1 MDRSGTWKRI
11 SRNWGLYL
19 LLLPALVLLILF
31 AYKPMYGVVIA
42 FKNYKNSLGILGS
55 PWVDPL
61 FKNFQRFFNSYQCG
75 TTIRNT
81 LRLTVYS
88 LAVGFPIP
96 IILALM
102 INQITAMRF
111 RRTFQTILYLPHFI
125 STVVMVGLL
134 LIWLSPSS
142 GLVGAFYRLLGK
154 EAPNVMTSASGFPSI
169 YVWSDIWQHAGWDSI
184 VFLAALSS
192 IDPTLYEAATVDG
205 ATRWQKM
212 RYIDLPLL
220 MATGEEHGEHEQP
233 HQRLPAPEIPP
244 GQGVGRRNIDRKAD
258 EGADHGVQDGVAVAH
273 PDVGLVEQFLVA
285 VQCEAYRHE
294 PDVPARH
301 GRRVGKGSDDDKPQ
315 GIQNQNQQQEA
326 DQIEHHVKGH
336 VLGLAAHAVPSVGR
350 MERLFPGR
358 RSHPPSLLTTG
369 WFRPASG

>member
-75 TTIRNT
+75 ATIRNT
-81 LRLTVYS
+81 LRLSLYS

-102 INQITAMRF
+102 LNQITAMRF
-111 RRTFQTILYLPHFI
+111 RRAFQTILYLPHFI

-154 EAPNVMTSASGFPSI
+154 DAPNVMTSASGFPSI
-169 YVWSDIWQHAGWDSI
+169 YVWSDVWQHSGWDSI

-220 MATGEEHGEHEQP
+220 MATACIMLILRAGNLMNVGFEKVFLMQNDLNMSTSEIIATYVYKMGLRNSQYAVSTAVNLFNNLINFGLLLLVNCITRKLGET
-233 HQRLPAPEIPP
+233 
-244 GQGVGRRNIDRKAD
+244 
-258 EGADHGVQDGVAVAH
+258 
-273 PDVGLVEQFLVA
+273 
-285 VQCEAYRHE
+285 
-294 PDVPARH
+294 
-301 GRRVGKGSDDDKPQ
+301 
-315 GIQNQNQQQEA
+315 
-326 DQIEHHVKGH
+326 
-336 VLGLAAHAVPSVGR
+336 
-350 MERLFPGR
+350 
-358 RSHPPSLLTTG
+358 SL
-369 WFRPASG
+369 W

>member
-1 MDRSGTWKRI
+1 MNRSGTWKRI

-19 LLLPALVLLILF
+19 LLLPSLVLLILF

-55 PWVDPL
+55 PWAEPL
-61 FKNFQRFFNSYQCG
+61 FKNFQRFFNSYQCEA
-75 TTIRNT
+75 TIRNT
-81 LRLTVYS
+81 LRLSLYS

-154 EAPNVMTSASGFPSI
+154 DAPNVMTSASGFPSI
-169 YVWSDIWQHAGWDSI
+169 YVWSDVWQHSGWDSI

-220 MATGEEHGEHEQP
+220 MATACIMLILRAGNLMNVGFEKVFLMQNDLNMSTSEIIATYVYKMGLRNSQYAVSTAVNLFNNLINFGLLLLVNCVTRKLGET
-233 HQRLPAPEIPP
+233 
-244 GQGVGRRNIDRKAD
+244 
-258 EGADHGVQDGVAVAH
+258 
-273 PDVGLVEQFLVA
+273 
-285 VQCEAYRHE
+285 
-294 PDVPARH
+294 
-301 GRRVGKGSDDDKPQ
+301 S
-315 GIQNQNQQQEA
+315 
-326 DQIEHHVKGH
+326 
-336 VLGLAAHAVPSVGR
+336 
-350 MERLFPGR
+350 LF
-358 RSHPPSLLTTG
+358 
-369 WFRPASG
+369 

>member
-55 PWVDPL
+55 PWAEPL
-61 FKNFQRFFNSYQCG
+61 FKNFQRFFNSYQCEA
-75 TTIRNT
+75 TIRNT
-81 LRLTVYS
+81 LRLSLYS

-154 EAPNVMTSASGFPSI
+154 DAPNVMTSASGFPSI
-169 YVWSDIWQHAGWDSI
+169 YVWSDIWQHSGWDSI

-220 MATGEEHGEHEQP
+220 MATACIMLILRAGNLMNVGFEKVFLMQNDLNMSTSEIIATYVYKMGLRNSQYAVSTAVNLFNNLINFGLLLLVNCITRKLGET
-233 HQRLPAPEIPP
+233 
-244 GQGVGRRNIDRKAD
+244 
-258 EGADHGVQDGVAVAH
+258 
-273 PDVGLVEQFLVA
+273 
-285 VQCEAYRHE
+285 
-294 PDVPARH
+294 
-301 GRRVGKGSDDDKPQ
+301 
-315 GIQNQNQQQEA
+315 
-326 DQIEHHVKGH
+326 
-336 VLGLAAHAVPSVGR
+336 
-350 MERLFPGR
+350 
-358 RSHPPSLLTTG
+358 SL
-369 WFRPASG
+369 W

>member
-75 TTIRNT
+75 ATIRNT
-81 LRLTVYS
+81 LRLSLYS

-111 RRTFQTILYLPHFI
+111 RRAFQTILYLPHFI

-154 EAPNVMTSASGFPSI
+154 DAPNVMTSASGFPSI
-169 YVWSDIWQHAGWDSI
+169 YVWSDVWQHAGWDSI
-184 VFLAALSS
+184 VFLAAPVLHRPHPLRGRHGGRR
-192 IDPTLYEAATVDG
+192 DPLAEDALHRPAA
-205 ATRWQKM
+205 A
-212 RYIDLPLL
+212 
-220 MATGEEHGEHEQP
+220 HGH
-233 HQRLPAPEIPP
+233 RLHHADPP
-244 GQGVGRRNIDRKAD
+244 GGQSD
-258 EGADHGVQDGVAVAH
+258 ER
-273 PDVGLVEQFLVA
+273 GL
-285 VQCEAYRHE
+285 
-294 PDVPARH
+294 
-301 GRRVGKGSDDDKPQ
+301 
-315 GIQNQNQQQEA
+315 
-326 DQIEHHVKGH
+326 
-336 VLGLAAHAVPSVGR
+336 
-350 MERLFPGR
+350 
-358 RSHPPSLLTTG
+358 
-369 WFRPASG
+369 

>member
-75 TTIRNT
+75 ATIRNT
-81 LRLTVYS
+81 LRLSLYS

-111 RRTFQTILYLPHFI
+111 RRAFQTILYLPHFI

-169 YVWSDIWQHAGWDSI
+169 YVWSDVWQHSGWDSI

-220 MATGEEHGEHEQP
+220 MATACIMLILRAGNLMNVGFEKVFLMQNDLNMSTSEIIATYVYKMGLRNSQYAVSTAVNLFNNLINFGLLLLVNCITRKLGET
-233 HQRLPAPEIPP
+233 
-244 GQGVGRRNIDRKAD
+244 
-258 EGADHGVQDGVAVAH
+258 
-273 PDVGLVEQFLVA
+273 
-285 VQCEAYRHE
+285 
-294 PDVPARH
+294 
-301 GRRVGKGSDDDKPQ
+301 
-315 GIQNQNQQQEA
+315 
-326 DQIEHHVKGH
+326 
-336 VLGLAAHAVPSVGR
+336 
-350 MERLFPGR
+350 
-358 RSHPPSLLTTG
+358 SL
-369 WFRPASG
+369 W

>member
-55 PWVDPL
+55 PWADPL
-61 FKNFQRFFNSYQCG
+61 FKNFQRFFNSYHCG
-75 TTIRNT
+75 ATIRNT
-81 LRLTVYS
+81 LRLSLYS

-111 RRTFQTILYLPHFI
+111 RRAFQTILYLPHFI

-154 EAPNVMTSASGFPSI
+154 ETPNVMTSASGFPSI

-220 MATGEEHGEHEQP
+220 MATACIMLILRAGNLMNVGFEKVFLMQNDLNMSTSEIIATYVYKMGLRNSQYAVSTAVNLFNNLINFGLLLLVNCITRKLGET
-233 HQRLPAPEIPP
+233 
-244 GQGVGRRNIDRKAD
+244 
-258 EGADHGVQDGVAVAH
+258 
-273 PDVGLVEQFLVA
+273 
-285 VQCEAYRHE
+285 
-294 PDVPARH
+294 
-301 GRRVGKGSDDDKPQ
+301 
-315 GIQNQNQQQEA
+315 
-326 DQIEHHVKGH
+326 
-336 VLGLAAHAVPSVGR
+336 
-350 MERLFPGR
+350 
-358 RSHPPSLLTTG
+358 SL
-369 WFRPASG
+369 W

>member
-1 MDRSGTWKRI
+1 MNRSGTWKRI

-19 LLLPALVLLILF
+19 LLLPSLVLLILF

-55 PWVDPL
+55 PWADPL
-61 FKNFQRFFNSYQCG
+61 FKNFQRFFNSYQCEA
-75 TTIRNT
+75 TIRNT
-81 LRLTVYS
+81 LRLSLYS

-154 EAPNVMTSASGFPSI
+154 DAPNVMTSASGFPSI
-169 YVWSDIWQHAGWDSI
+169 YVWSDVWQHSGWDSI

-212 RYIDLPLL
+212 RYIDLSLL
-220 MATGEEHGEHEQP
+220 MSTACIMLILRAGNLMNVGFEKVFLMQNDLNMSTSEIIATYVYKMGLRNSQYAVSTAVNLFNNLVNFVLLLLVNCVTRKLGET
-233 HQRLPAPEIPP
+233 
-244 GQGVGRRNIDRKAD
+244 
-258 EGADHGVQDGVAVAH
+258 
-273 PDVGLVEQFLVA
+273 
-285 VQCEAYRHE
+285 
-294 PDVPARH
+294 
-301 GRRVGKGSDDDKPQ
+301 S
-315 GIQNQNQQQEA
+315 
-326 DQIEHHVKGH
+326 
-336 VLGLAAHAVPSVGR
+336 
-350 MERLFPGR
+350 LF
-358 RSHPPSLLTTG
+358 
-369 WFRPASG
+369 

>member
-19 LLLPALVLLILF
+19 LLLPSLVLLILF

-55 PWVDPL
+55 PWADPL
-61 FKNFQRFFNSYQCG
+61 FKNFQRFFNSYQCE

-81 LRLTVYS
+81 LRLSLYS

-111 RRTFQTILYLPHFI
+111 RRAFQTILYLPHFI

-154 EAPNVMTSASGFPSI
+154 DAPNVMTSASGFPSI
-169 YVWSDIWQHAGWDSI
+169 YVWSDVWQHSGWDSI

-220 MATGEEHGEHEQP
+220 MATACIMLILRAGNLMNVGFEKVFLMQNDLNMSTSEIIATYVYKMGLRNSQYAVSTAVNLFNNLVNFVLLLLVNCVTRKLGET
-233 HQRLPAPEIPP
+233 
-244 GQGVGRRNIDRKAD
+244 
-258 EGADHGVQDGVAVAH
+258 
-273 PDVGLVEQFLVA
+273 
-285 VQCEAYRHE
+285 
-294 PDVPARH
+294 
-301 GRRVGKGSDDDKPQ
+301 S
-315 GIQNQNQQQEA
+315 
-326 DQIEHHVKGH
+326 
-336 VLGLAAHAVPSVGR
+336 
-350 MERLFPGR
+350 LF
-358 RSHPPSLLTTG
+358 
-369 WFRPASG
+369 

>member
-1 MDRSGTWKRI
+1 MNRSGTWKRI

-19 LLLPALVLLILF
+19 LLLPSLVLLILF

-42 FKNYKNSLGILGS
+42 FKNYKKSLGILGS
-55 PWVDPL
+55 PWAEPL
-61 FKNFQRFFNSYQCG
+61 FKNFQRFFNSYQCEA
-75 TTIRNT
+75 TIRNT
-81 LRLTVYS
+81 LRLSLYS

-154 EAPNVMTSASGFPSI
+154 DAPNVMTSASGFPSI
-169 YVWSDIWQHAGWDSI
+169 YVWSDVWQHSGWDSI

-220 MATGEEHGEHEQP
+220 MSTACIMLILRAGNLMNVGFEKVFLMQNDLNMSTSEIIATYVYKMGLRNSQYAVSTAVNLFNNLVNFVLLLLVNCVTRKLGET
-233 HQRLPAPEIPP
+233 
-244 GQGVGRRNIDRKAD
+244 
-258 EGADHGVQDGVAVAH
+258 
-273 PDVGLVEQFLVA
+273 
-285 VQCEAYRHE
+285 
-294 PDVPARH
+294 
-301 GRRVGKGSDDDKPQ
+301 S
-315 GIQNQNQQQEA
+315 
-326 DQIEHHVKGH
+326 
-336 VLGLAAHAVPSVGR
+336 
-350 MERLFPGR
+350 LF
-358 RSHPPSLLTTG
+358 
-369 WFRPASG
+369 

>member
-55 PWVDPL
+55 PWADPL
-61 FKNFQRFFNSYQCG
+61 FKNFQRFFNSYQCEA
-75 TTIRNT
+75 TIRNT
-81 LRLTVYS
+81 LRLSLYS

-111 RRTFQTILYLPHFI
+111 LRTFQTILYLPHFI

-154 EAPNVMTSASGFPSI
+154 DAPNVMTSASGFPSI
-169 YVWSDIWQHAGWDSI
+169 YVWSDVWQHSGWDSI

-220 MATGEEHGEHEQP
+220 MSTACIMLILRAGNLMNVGFEKVFLMQNDLNMSTSEIIATYVYKMGLRNSQYAVSTAVNLFNNLVNFVLLLLVNCGTRKLGET
-233 HQRLPAPEIPP
+233 
-244 GQGVGRRNIDRKAD
+244 
-258 EGADHGVQDGVAVAH
+258 
-273 PDVGLVEQFLVA
+273 
-285 VQCEAYRHE
+285 
-294 PDVPARH
+294 
-301 GRRVGKGSDDDKPQ
+301 S
-315 GIQNQNQQQEA
+315 
-326 DQIEHHVKGH
+326 
-336 VLGLAAHAVPSVGR
+336 
-350 MERLFPGR
+350 LF
-358 RSHPPSLLTTG
+358 
-369 WFRPASG
+369 

>member
-19 LLLPALVLLILF
+19 LLLPSLVLLILF

-55 PWVDPL
+55 PWAEPL
-61 FKNFQRFFNSYQCG
+61 FKNFQRFFNSYQCEA
-75 TTIRNT
+75 TIRNT
-81 LRLTVYS
+81 LRLSLYS

-154 EAPNVMTSASGFPSI
+154 DAPNVMTSASGFPSI
-169 YVWSDIWQHAGWDSI
+169 YVWSDVWQHAGWDSI

-220 MATGEEHGEHEQP
+220 MATACIMLILRAGNLMNVGFEKVFLMQNDLNMSTSEIIATYVYKMGLRNSQYAVSTAVNLFNNLVNFVLLLLVNCVTRKLGET
-233 HQRLPAPEIPP
+233 
-244 GQGVGRRNIDRKAD
+244 
-258 EGADHGVQDGVAVAH
+258 
-273 PDVGLVEQFLVA
+273 
-285 VQCEAYRHE
+285 
-294 PDVPARH
+294 
-301 GRRVGKGSDDDKPQ
+301 S
-315 GIQNQNQQQEA
+315 
-326 DQIEHHVKGH
+326 
-336 VLGLAAHAVPSVGR
+336 
-350 MERLFPGR
+350 LF
-358 RSHPPSLLTTG
+358 
-369 WFRPASG
+369 

>member
-55 PWVDPL
+55 PWADPL

-75 TTIRNT
+75 ATIRNT
-81 LRLTVYS
+81 LRLSLYS

-111 RRTFQTILYLPHFI
+111 RRAFQTILYLPHFI

-154 EAPNVMTSASGFPSI
+154 DAPNVMTSASGFPSI
-169 YVWSDIWQHAGWDSI
+169 YVWSDVWQHSGWDSI

-220 MATGEEHGEHEQP
+220 MSTACIMLILRAGNLMNVGFEKVFLMQNDLNMSTSEIIATYVYKMGLRNSQYAVSTAVNLFNNLINFGLLLLVNCITRKLGET
-233 HQRLPAPEIPP
+233 
-244 GQGVGRRNIDRKAD
+244 
-258 EGADHGVQDGVAVAH
+258 
-273 PDVGLVEQFLVA
+273 
-285 VQCEAYRHE
+285 
-294 PDVPARH
+294 
-301 GRRVGKGSDDDKPQ
+301 
-315 GIQNQNQQQEA
+315 
-326 DQIEHHVKGH
+326 
-336 VLGLAAHAVPSVGR
+336 
-350 MERLFPGR
+350 
-358 RSHPPSLLTTG
+358 SL
-369 WFRPASG
+369 W

>member
-1 MDRSGTWKRI
+1 MNRSGTWKRI

-19 LLLPALVLLILF
+19 LLLPSLVLLILF

-55 PWVDPL
+55 PWAEPL
-61 FKNFQRFFNSYQCG
+61 FKNFQRFFNSYQCEA
-75 TTIRNT
+75 TIRNT
-81 LRLTVYS
+81 LRLSLYS

-96 IILALM
+96 IILAL

-154 EAPNVMTSASGFPSI
+154 DAPNVMTSASGFPSI
-169 YVWSDIWQHAGWDSI
+169 YVWSDVWQHSGWDSI

-220 MATGEEHGEHEQP
+220 MSTACIMLILRAGNLMNVGFGKVFLMQNDLNMSTSEIIATYVYKMGLRNSQYAVSTAVNLFNNLVNFVLLLLVNCVTRKLGET
-233 HQRLPAPEIPP
+233 
-244 GQGVGRRNIDRKAD
+244 
-258 EGADHGVQDGVAVAH
+258 
-273 PDVGLVEQFLVA
+273 
-285 VQCEAYRHE
+285 
-294 PDVPARH
+294 
-301 GRRVGKGSDDDKPQ
+301 S
-315 GIQNQNQQQEA
+315 
-326 DQIEHHVKGH
+326 
-336 VLGLAAHAVPSVGR
+336 
-350 MERLFPGR
+350 LF
-358 RSHPPSLLTTG
+358 
-369 WFRPASG
+369 

>member
-1 MDRSGTWKRI
+1 MNRSGTWKRI

-19 LLLPALVLLILF
+19 LLLPSLVLLILF

-55 PWVDPL
+55 PWAEPL
-61 FKNFQRFFNSYQCG
+61 FKNFQRFFNSYQCEA
-75 TTIRNT
+75 TIRNT
-81 LRLTVYS
+81 LRLSLYS

-154 EAPNVMTSASGFPSI
+154 DAPNVMTSASGFPSI
-169 YVWSDIWQHAGWDSI
+169 YVWSDVWQHSGWDSI

-192 IDPTLYEAATVDG
+192 IDPTLYEAAMVDG

-220 MATGEEHGEHEQP
+220 MSTACIMLILRAGNLMNVGFEKVFLMQNDLNMSTSEIIATYVYKMGLRNSQYAVSTAVNLFNNLVNFVLLLLVNCVTRKLGET
-233 HQRLPAPEIPP
+233 
-244 GQGVGRRNIDRKAD
+244 
-258 EGADHGVQDGVAVAH
+258 
-273 PDVGLVEQFLVA
+273 
-285 VQCEAYRHE
+285 
-294 PDVPARH
+294 
-301 GRRVGKGSDDDKPQ
+301 S
-315 GIQNQNQQQEA
+315 
-326 DQIEHHVKGH
+326 
-336 VLGLAAHAVPSVGR
+336 
-350 MERLFPGR
+350 LF
-358 RSHPPSLLTTG
+358 
-369 WFRPASG
+369 

>member
-55 PWVDPL
+55 PWADPL
-61 FKNFQRFFNSYQCG
+61 FKNFQRFFNSYQCE

-81 LRLTVYS
+81 LRLSLYS

-154 EAPNVMTSASGFPSI
+154 DAPNVMTSASGFPSI

-220 MATGEEHGEHEQP
+220 MATACIMLILRAGNLMNVGFEKVFLMQNDLNMSTSEIIATYVYKMGLRNSQYAVSTAVNLFNNLVNFVLLLLVNCVTRKLGET
-233 HQRLPAPEIPP
+233 
-244 GQGVGRRNIDRKAD
+244 
-258 EGADHGVQDGVAVAH
+258 
-273 PDVGLVEQFLVA
+273 
-285 VQCEAYRHE
+285 
-294 PDVPARH
+294 
-301 GRRVGKGSDDDKPQ
+301 S
-315 GIQNQNQQQEA
+315 
-326 DQIEHHVKGH
+326 
-336 VLGLAAHAVPSVGR
+336 
-350 MERLFPGR
+350 LF
-358 RSHPPSLLTTG
+358 
-369 WFRPASG
+369 

>member
-1 MDRSGTWKRI
+1 MNRSGTWKRI

-19 LLLPALVLLILF
+19 LLLPSLVLLILF

-55 PWVDPL
+55 PWAEPL
-61 FKNFQRFFNSYQCG
+61 FKNFQRFFNSYQCEA
-75 TTIRNT
+75 TIRNT
-81 LRLTVYS
+81 LRLSLYS

-154 EAPNVMTSASGFPSI
+154 DAPNVMTSASGFPSI
-169 YVWSDIWQHAGWDSI
+169 YVWSDVWQHSGWDSI

-192 IDPTLYEAATVDG
+192 IDPTLYEAAMVDG

-220 MATGEEHGEHEQP
+220 MSTASIMLILRAGNLMNVGFEKVFLMQNDLNMSTSEIIATYVYKMGLRNSQYAVSTAVNLFNNLVNFVLLLLVNCVTRKLGET
-233 HQRLPAPEIPP
+233 
-244 GQGVGRRNIDRKAD
+244 
-258 EGADHGVQDGVAVAH
+258 
-273 PDVGLVEQFLVA
+273 
-285 VQCEAYRHE
+285 
-294 PDVPARH
+294 
-301 GRRVGKGSDDDKPQ
+301 S
-315 GIQNQNQQQEA
+315 
-326 DQIEHHVKGH
+326 
-336 VLGLAAHAVPSVGR
+336 
-350 MERLFPGR
+350 LF
-358 RSHPPSLLTTG
+358 
-369 WFRPASG
+369 

>member
-75 TTIRNT
+75 ATIRNT
-81 LRLTVYS
+81 LRLSLYS

-102 INQITAMRF
+102 INQITAKRF

-154 EAPNVMTSASGFPSI
+154 DAPNVMTSASGFPSI
-169 YVWSDIWQHAGWDSI
+169 YVWSDVWQHSGWDSI

-192 IDPTLYEAATVDG
+192 IDPTLYEDH
-205 ATRWQKM
+205 R
-212 RYIDLPLL
+212 RRDPLAEDAL
-220 MATGEEHGEHEQP
+220 H
-233 HQRLPAPEIPP
+233 RPA
-244 GQGVGRRNIDRKAD
+244 
-258 EGADHGVQDGVAVAH
+258 
-273 PDVGLVEQFLVA
+273 
-285 VQCEAYRHE
+285 
-294 PDVPARH
+294 
-301 GRRVGKGSDDDKPQ
+301 
-315 GIQNQNQQQEA
+315 
-326 DQIEHHVKGH
+326 
-336 VLGLAAHAVPSVGR
+336 AAHGHRLHHADPSGGQSD
-350 MERLFPGR
+350 ERWL
-358 RSHPPSLLTTG
+358 
-369 WFRPASG
+369 

>member
-55 PWVDPL
+55 PWADPL

-75 TTIRNT
+75 ATIRNT
-81 LRLTVYS
+81 LRLSLYS

-111 RRTFQTILYLPHFI
+111 RRAFQTILYLPHFI

-154 EAPNVMTSASGFPSI
+154 DAPNVMTSASGFPSI

-220 MATGEEHGEHEQP
+220 MATACIMLILRAGNLMNVGFEKVFLMQNDLNMSTSEIIATYVYKMGLRNSQYAVSTAVNLFNNLINFGLLLLVNCITRKLGET
-233 HQRLPAPEIPP
+233 
-244 GQGVGRRNIDRKAD
+244 
-258 EGADHGVQDGVAVAH
+258 
-273 PDVGLVEQFLVA
+273 
-285 VQCEAYRHE
+285 
-294 PDVPARH
+294 
-301 GRRVGKGSDDDKPQ
+301 
-315 GIQNQNQQQEA
+315 
-326 DQIEHHVKGH
+326 
-336 VLGLAAHAVPSVGR
+336 
-350 MERLFPGR
+350 
-358 RSHPPSLLTTG
+358 SL
-369 WFRPASG
+369 W

>member
-11 SRNWGLYL
+11 GRNWGLYL

-55 PWVDPL
+55 PWADPL

-75 TTIRNT
+75 ATIRNT
-81 LRLTVYS
+81 LRLSLYS

-111 RRTFQTILYLPHFI
+111 RRAFQTILYLPHFI

-142 GLVGAFYRLLGK
+142 GLVGAFYRLLGR

-220 MATGEEHGEHEQP
+220 MATACIMLILRAGNLMNVGFEKVFLMQNDLNMSTSEIIATYVYKMGLRNSQYAVSTAVNLFNNLINFGLLLLVNCITRKLGET
-233 HQRLPAPEIPP
+233 
-244 GQGVGRRNIDRKAD
+244 
-258 EGADHGVQDGVAVAH
+258 
-273 PDVGLVEQFLVA
+273 
-285 VQCEAYRHE
+285 
-294 PDVPARH
+294 
-301 GRRVGKGSDDDKPQ
+301 
-315 GIQNQNQQQEA
+315 
-326 DQIEHHVKGH
+326 
-336 VLGLAAHAVPSVGR
+336 
-350 MERLFPGR
+350 
-358 RSHPPSLLTTG
+358 SL
-369 WFRPASG
+369 W

>member
-11 SRNWGLYL
+11 GRNWGLYL

-55 PWVDPL
+55 PWAEPL

-75 TTIRNT
+75 ATIRNT
-81 LRLTVYS
+81 LRLSLYS

-111 RRTFQTILYLPHFI
+111 RRAFQTILYLPHFI

-154 EAPNVMTSASGFPSI
+154 DAPNVMTSASGFPSI

-220 MATGEEHGEHEQP
+220 MATACIMLILRAGNLMNVGFEKVFLMQNDLNMSTSEIIATYVYKMGLRNSQYAVSTAVNLFNNLVNFVLLLLVNCVTRKLGET
-233 HQRLPAPEIPP
+233 
-244 GQGVGRRNIDRKAD
+244 
-258 EGADHGVQDGVAVAH
+258 
-273 PDVGLVEQFLVA
+273 
-285 VQCEAYRHE
+285 
-294 PDVPARH
+294 
-301 GRRVGKGSDDDKPQ
+301 S
-315 GIQNQNQQQEA
+315 
-326 DQIEHHVKGH
+326 
-336 VLGLAAHAVPSVGR
+336 
-350 MERLFPGR
+350 LF
-358 RSHPPSLLTTG
+358 
-369 WFRPASG
+369 

>member
-1 MDRSGTWKRI
+1 MNRSGTWKRI

-19 LLLPALVLLILF
+19 LLLPSLVLLILF

-42 FKNYKNSLGILGS
+42 FKNYKDSLGILGS
-55 PWVDPL
+55 PWADPL
-61 FKNFQRFFNSYQCG
+61 FKNFQRFFNSYQCEA
-75 TTIRNT
+75 TIRNT
-81 LRLTVYS
+81 LRLSLYS

-154 EAPNVMTSASGFPSI
+154 DAPNVMTSASGFPSI
-169 YVWSDIWQHAGWDSI
+169 YVWSDVWQHSGWDSI

-220 MATGEEHGEHEQP
+220 MSTACIMLILRAGNLMNVGFEKVFLMQNDLNMSTSEIIATYVYKMGLRNSQYAVSTAVNLFNNLVNFVLLLLVNCVTRKLGET
-233 HQRLPAPEIPP
+233 
-244 GQGVGRRNIDRKAD
+244 
-258 EGADHGVQDGVAVAH
+258 
-273 PDVGLVEQFLVA
+273 
-285 VQCEAYRHE
+285 
-294 PDVPARH
+294 
-301 GRRVGKGSDDDKPQ
+301 S
-315 GIQNQNQQQEA
+315 
-326 DQIEHHVKGH
+326 
-336 VLGLAAHAVPSVGR
+336 
-350 MERLFPGR
+350 LF
-358 RSHPPSLLTTG
+358 
-369 WFRPASG
+369 

>member
-1 MDRSGTWKRI
+1 
-11 SRNWGLYL
+11 
-19 LLLPALVLLILF
+19 
-31 AYKPMYGVVIA
+31 MYGVVIA

-55 PWVDPL
+55 PWADPL

-75 TTIRNT
+75 ATIRNT
-81 LRLTVYS
+81 LRLSLYS

-111 RRTFQTILYLPHFI
+111 RRAFQTILYLPHFI

-154 EAPNVMTSASGFPSI
+154 DAPNVMTSASGFPSI

-220 MATGEEHGEHEQP
+220 MATACIMLILRAGNLMNVGFEKVFLMQNDLNMSTSEIIATYVYKMGLRNSQYAVSTAVNLFNNLINFGLLLLVNCITRKLGET
-233 HQRLPAPEIPP
+233 
-244 GQGVGRRNIDRKAD
+244 
-258 EGADHGVQDGVAVAH
+258 
-273 PDVGLVEQFLVA
+273 
-285 VQCEAYRHE
+285 
-294 PDVPARH
+294 
-301 GRRVGKGSDDDKPQ
+301 
-315 GIQNQNQQQEA
+315 
-326 DQIEHHVKGH
+326 
-336 VLGLAAHAVPSVGR
+336 
-350 MERLFPGR
+350 
-358 RSHPPSLLTTG
+358 SL
-369 WFRPASG
+369 W

>member
-55 PWVDPL
+55 PWADPL

-75 TTIRNT
+75 ATIRNT
-81 LRLTVYS
+81 LRLSLYS

-111 RRTFQTILYLPHFI
+111 RRAFQTILYLPHFI

-154 EAPNVMTSASGFPSI
+154 DAPNVMTSASGFPSI

-220 MATGEEHGEHEQP
+220 MATACIMLILRAGNLMNVGFEKVFLMQNDLNMSTSEIIATYVYKMGLRNSQYAVSTAVNLFNNLVNFVLLLLVNCITRKLGET
-233 HQRLPAPEIPP
+233 
-244 GQGVGRRNIDRKAD
+244 
-258 EGADHGVQDGVAVAH
+258 
-273 PDVGLVEQFLVA
+273 
-285 VQCEAYRHE
+285 
-294 PDVPARH
+294 
-301 GRRVGKGSDDDKPQ
+301 
-315 GIQNQNQQQEA
+315 
-326 DQIEHHVKGH
+326 
-336 VLGLAAHAVPSVGR
+336 
-350 MERLFPGR
+350 
-358 RSHPPSLLTTG
+358 SL
-369 WFRPASG
+369 W

>member
-1 MDRSGTWKRI
+1 MNRSGTWKRI

-19 LLLPALVLLILF
+19 LLLPSLVLLILF

-55 PWVDPL
+55 PWADPL
-61 FKNFQRFFNSYQCG
+61 FKNFQRFFNSYQCEA
-75 TTIRNT
+75 TIRNT
-81 LRLTVYS
+81 LRLSLYS

-154 EAPNVMTSASGFPSI
+154 DAPNVMTSASGFPSI
-169 YVWSDIWQHAGWDSI
+169 YVWSDVWQHSGWDSI

-220 MATGEEHGEHEQP
+220 MSTACIMLILRAGNLMNVGFEKVFLMQNDLNMSTSEIIATYVYKMGLRNSQYAVSTAVNLFNNLVNFVLLLLVNCVTRKLGETS
-233 HQRLPAPEIPP
+233 
-244 GQGVGRRNIDRKAD
+244 
-258 EGADHGVQDGVAVAH
+258 
-273 PDVGLVEQFLVA
+273 QF
-285 VQCEAYRHE
+285 
-294 PDVPARH
+294 
-301 GRRVGKGSDDDKPQ
+301 
-315 GIQNQNQQQEA
+315 
-326 DQIEHHVKGH
+326 
-336 VLGLAAHAVPSVGR
+336 
-350 MERLFPGR
+350 
-358 RSHPPSLLTTG
+358 
-369 WFRPASG
+369 